1 VIARVES
8 LALQTVTRP
17 PAAFSSLSRRWRVEA
32 SVAITDKRR
41 SRSGQTNGARTASLA
56 AMNKPLDTQTLK
68 APTSCPMG
76 REDHL
81 ALFLNTE
88 LEGMRDRWLQLSET
102 TQPAPIWSW
111 EQIGEALL
119 ELTGNPVEE
128 LIMRGALSG
137 LVKQAAFKPQ
147 DLVLAEILRLAIA
160 ARDHG
165 FGVAA
170 REMLEAEMT

>member
-1 VIARVES
+1 
-8 LALQTVTRP
+8 
-17 PAAFSSLSRRWRVEA
+17 
-32 SVAITDKRR
+32 
-41 SRSGQTNGARTASLA
+41 
-56 AMNKPLDTQTLK
+56 MNKLLETQILK
-68 APTSCPMG
+68 APNGHAMG

-81 ALFLNTE
+81 ALFVNTE
-88 LEGMRDRWLQLSET
+88 LEGMRHRWDQLSES
-102 TQPAPIWSW
+102 TQPCPTWSW
-111 EQIGEALL
+111 EQISEALL
-119 ELTGNPVEE
+119 ELTDNPVEE

-165 FGVAA
+165 FGAAA